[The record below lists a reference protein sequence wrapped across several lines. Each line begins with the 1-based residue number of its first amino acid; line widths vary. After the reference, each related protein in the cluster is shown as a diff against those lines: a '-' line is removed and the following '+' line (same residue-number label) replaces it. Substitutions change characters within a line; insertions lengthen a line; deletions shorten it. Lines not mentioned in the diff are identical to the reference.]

1 MMGGINY
8 LNIFPTLSNPIIGV
22 DGSTCL
28 SNTIAFKKFFFLQV
42 TKKILLIKKKLA
54 NLSTLEMYYGGK
66 NQESKLQ
73 WSSKAGRKKQ
83 EKCDKTTLQTRRVC
97 KKINNL

>member
-8 LNIFPTLSNPIIGV
+8 LNIFPTLSYPIIGV
-22 DGSTCL
+22 DGS
-28 SNTIAFKKFFFLQV
+28 NTIAFKKLFFFFLIGNK
-42 TKKILLIKKKLA
+42 KKILLIKKKLA

-97 KKINNL
+97 KRINNL